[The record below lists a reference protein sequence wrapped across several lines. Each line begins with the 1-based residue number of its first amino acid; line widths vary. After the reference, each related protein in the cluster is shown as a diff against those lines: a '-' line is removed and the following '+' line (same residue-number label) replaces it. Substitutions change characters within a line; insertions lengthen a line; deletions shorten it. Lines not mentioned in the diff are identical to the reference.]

1 MLFQLDR
8 IVAHGFTRFSLEV
21 LLACWSFSSPVL
33 HTVWRGLG
41 RLIVIPR
48 GQPRPSPFHSAVSV
62 PSQLWAS
69 QKRACRASDAMM
81 SPNCNYVL
89 SRQKPRSDST
99 NSEYLEKSI
108 FKTKILSPTMG
119 CYKWSFSFSCQLWK
133 SSKVRAP
140 SQTKGA
146 IPHVSF
152 INVTGC
158 PFLGGRESHTF

>member
-1 MLFQLDR
+1 MDLL
-8 IVAHGFTRFSLEV
+8 VSL
-21 LLACWSFSSPVL
+21 WKSSSPVGPSQAL
-33 HTVWRGLG
+33 SCTRSGEDSEDWQSFHGASHGL
-41 RLIVIPR
+41 P
-48 GQPRPSPFHSAVSV
+48 PFHSAVSV

-89 SRQKPRSDST
+89 SRQRPRSDST